1 MLCEVR
7 SLGLSGVSGYEVRAE
22 CDLSA
27 GLPAFEIVGL
37 PDAAVKEARDR
48 VRAAVKNCGFTF
60 PVSRITVNLAPA
72 DRKKG
77 GTMYDLPIL
86 VGVLAAGGQ
95 LKPPEPGS
103 AFVGEL
109 SLSGRLRPVPGM
121 LPMALA
127 ARAAGITSLYVPA
140 PSAAEAT
147 LAGGLTVYPVEDVTQ
162 LAAHLRGEVPLSP
175 AQVWTPGAEELDSPD
190 FADVKGQDNAKR
202 ALEIAAAG
210 GHNLAMVGPP
220 GSGKS
225 MLARRLP
232 SILPD
237 LSRREA
243 MEATAVHSVLGLTD
257 AQHPLLLKRPFRAPH
272 HSISATGMAGGGSP
286 IPRPGE
292 ISLAHNG
299 VLFLDELP
307 EFHKDVLETLRQPL
321 EEGQVVIS
329 RAAGSEKF
337 PARFMLVCAMNP
349 CKCGWY
355 GYGSRCRCTHQAVE
369 KYLGKLSGPLLDR
382 IDLYVEVP
390 PLEFEEL
397 SRRSQGESSAAIRA
411 RVDAARAIQAA
422 RFGPD
427 GPACNAQMGPREL
440 AEFCAL
446 DGAASALIQ
455 GAFDRLGLTARSYDR
470 ILRVART
477 IADLDGAAGIGVDH
491 LAEAIQYR
499 ESAHLRR

>member
-7 SLGLSGVSGYEVRAE
+7 SLGLTGISGYEVRAE
-22 CDLSA
+22 CDLSG

-48 VRAAVKNCGFTF
+48 VRAAIKNCGFSF

-77 GTMYDLPIL
+77 GTVYDLPIL
-86 VGVLAAGGQ
+86 VGILAAGEQ
-95 LKPPEPGS
+95 LRLPARPC

-109 SLSGRLRPVPGM
+109 SLSGQLRPIPGM

-127 ARAAGITSLYVPA
+127 AVRAGIKDLYVPA
-140 PSAAEAT
+140 SSAAEAT
-147 LAGGLTVYPVEDVTQ
+147 LASGLNVYPVESVSQ
-162 LAAHLRGEVPLSP
+162 LVAHLREETPILP
-175 AQVWTPGAEELDSPD
+175 ADPWTPGDSVEAELD
-190 FADVKGQDNAKR
+190 FADVKGQENGKR

-210 GHNLAMVGPP
+210 GHNLLMVGPP

-237 LSRREA
+237 MTRREA
-243 MEATAVHSVLGLTD
+243 LECTEVHSVMGLTSED
-257 AQHPLLLKRPFRAPH
+257 KPLLTRRPFRAPH
-272 HSISATGMAGGGSP
+272 HTVSAMGMAGGGST
-286 IPRPGE
+286 PRPGE

-307 EFHKDVLETLRQPL
+307 EFHKEVLETLRQPL
-321 EEGQVVIS
+321 EDGVVQIS
-329 RAAGSEKF
+329 RVAGTAVF

-355 GYGSRCRCTHQAVE
+355 GTDRCRCSPQAVD
-369 KYLGKLSGPLLDR
+369 KYLSRLSGPLLDR

-390 PLEFEEL
+390 ALDFDQL
-397 SRRSQGESSAAIRA
+397 SRRSDAEPSSVIKA
-411 RVDAARAIQAA
+411 RVNAARAIQTA
-422 RFGPD
+422 RFGPE
-427 GPACNAQMGPREL
+427 GPDCNAHMGQQEL
-440 AEFCAL
+440 SLFCQLDEAGTAL
-446 DGAASALIQ
+446 MK
-455 GAFDRLGLTARSYDR
+455 GAFDRMGLTARSYDR

-477 IADLDGAAGIGVDH
+477 IADLDGAENIGVDH

-499 ESAHLRR
+499 ESSSLRR